1 MIIKFYELIKID
13 KNKFNIFLL
22 YGKNEGLQNQTLKE
36 NFIINF
42 KGEVIKY
49 DEQEFIVNYEN
60 IASEILTKSLF
71 EDEKLIIV
79 SRVSDKIL
87 RYIEELSDK
96 KITDLKIVLK
106 SSQLDKKSKLRS
118 FFEKSKR
125 LVVTPF
131 YEDTDKSLAYEIEK
145 FITKKKIKISREAV
159 NLIISRSG
167 GDRGNLNSELEKI
180 LNYSAT
186 NNKIEFDT
194 IKKLTNLVENY
205 SVGELAD
212 DFLLKNK
219 RGIAKI
225 LNENNYSSEDCM
237 LILRT
242 ILNKSRRLLG
252 IIEQNKIS
260 NNIDS
265 VISKARPPIFW
276 KEKEITVQQI
286 QKWKPKKIK
295 NLIYELNQLE
305 LNIKK
310 NLNNSIYLTTDFI
323 LEKSG

>member
-49 DEQEFIVNYEN
+49 DEQEFILNYEN
-60 IASEILTKSLF
+60 MASEILTKSLF
-71 EDEKLIIV
+71 KDEKLIII

-118 FFEKSKR
+118 FFEKSKK

-145 FITKKKIKISREAV
+145 FITKKKIKISRESV

-167 GDRGNLNSELEKI
+167 GDRGNLNSELEKV
-180 LNYSAT
+180 LNYSTT

-225 LNENNYSSEDCM
+225 LNENNYSNEDCM

-242 ILNKSRRLLG
+242 ILNKSKRLLG

-276 KEKEITVQQI
+276 KEKENVKLQA
-286 QKWKPKKIK
+286 KSWKIEELKKKI
-295 NLIYELNQLE
+295 YEIGNIEVLAKSDANNS
-305 LNIKK
+305 LNIV
-310 NLNNSIYLTTDFI
+310 SDFVI
-323 LEKSG
+323 NV

>member
-180 LNYSAT
+180 LNYSTT

-276 KEKEITVQQI
+276 KEKENVKLQA
-286 QKWKPKKIK
+286 KSWKIEELKKKI
-295 NLIYELNQLE
+295 YEIGNIEILAKSDANNS
-305 LNIKK
+305 LNIV
-310 NLNNSIYLTTDFI
+310 SDFVI
-323 LEKSG
+323 NV

>member
-22 YGKNEGLQNQTLKE
+22 YGKNEGLQNQNLKE

-71 EDEKLIIV
+71 KDEKLIII

-106 SSQLDKKSKLRS
+106 SGQLDKKSKLRS
-118 FFEKSKR
+118 FFEKSKK
-125 LVVTPF
+125 LVATPF

-145 FITKKKIKISREAV
+145 FITKKKIKISRESI

-180 LNYSAT
+180 LNYSST

-225 LNENNYSSEDCM
+225 LNENNYSNEDCM

-242 ILNKSRRLLG
+242 ILNKSKRLLG

-276 KEKEITVQQI
+276 KEKENVKLQA
-286 QKWKPKKIK
+286 KSWKIEELKKKI
-295 NLIYELNQLE
+295 YEIGNIEILAKSDANNS
-305 LNIKK
+305 LNIV
-310 NLNNSIYLTTDFI
+310 SDFVI
-323 LEKSG
+323 NV

>member
-49 DEQEFIVNYEN
+49 DEQEFILNYEN
-60 IASEILTKSLF
+60 MASEILTKSLF
-71 EDEKLIIV
+71 KDEKLIII

-118 FFEKSKR
+118 FFEKSKK

-145 FITKKKIKISREAV
+145 FITKKKIKISRESV

-180 LNYSAT
+180 LNYSTT

-194 IKKLTNLVENY
+194 IKKLTNLAENY

-219 RGIAKI
+219 KGIAKI

-242 ILNKSRRLLG
+242 ILNKSKRLLG

-276 KEKEITVQQI
+276 KEKENVKLQA
-286 QKWKPKKIK
+286 KSWKIEELKKKI
-295 NLIYELNQLE
+295 YEIGNIEILAKSDANNS
-305 LNIKK
+305 LNIV
-310 NLNNSIYLTTDFI
+310 SDFVI
-323 LEKSG
+323 NV

>member
-49 DEQEFIVNYEN
+49 DEQEFILNYEN
-60 IASEILTKSLF
+60 MASEILTKSLF
-71 EDEKLIIV
+71 KDEKLIII

-96 KITDLKIVLK
+96 EITDLKIVLK

-118 FFEKSKR
+118 FFEKSKK
-125 LVVTPF
+125 LVATPF

-145 FITKKKIKISREAV
+145 FITKKKIKISRESV

-180 LNYSAT
+180 LNYSTT

-225 LNENNYSSEDCM
+225 LNENNYSNEDCM

-242 ILNKSRRLLG
+242 ILNKSKRLLG

-265 VISKARPPIFW
+265 VISEARPPIFW
-276 KEKEITVQQI
+276 KEKENVKLQA
-286 QKWKPKKIK
+286 KSWKIEELKKKI
-295 NLIYELNQLE
+295 YEIGNIEILAKSDANNS
-305 LNIKK
+305 LNIV
-310 NLNNSIYLTTDFI
+310 SDFVI
-323 LEKSG
+323 NV

>member
-49 DEQEFIVNYEN
+49 DEQEFILNYEN
-60 IASEILTKSLF
+60 MASEILTKSLF
-71 EDEKLIIV
+71 KDEKLIII

-106 SSQLDKKSKLRS
+106 SGQLDKKSKLRS
-118 FFEKSKR
+118 FFEKSKK
-125 LVVTPF
+125 LVATPF

-145 FITKKKIKISREAV
+145 FITKKKIKISRESV

-180 LNYSAT
+180 LNYSTT

-242 ILNKSRRLLG
+242 ILNKSKRLLG

-276 KEKEITVQQI
+276 KEKENVKLQA
-286 QKWKPKKIK
+286 KSWKIEELKKKI
-295 NLIYELNQLE
+295 YEIGNIEILAKSDANNS
-305 LNIKK
+305 LNIV
-310 NLNNSIYLTTDFI
+310 SDFVI
-323 LEKSG
+323 NV

>member
-49 DEQEFIVNYEN
+49 DEQEFILNYEN
-60 IASEILTKSLF
+60 MASEILTKSLF
-71 EDEKLIIV
+71 KDEKLIII

-118 FFEKSKR
+118 FFEKSKK

-145 FITKKKIKISREAV
+145 FITKKKIKISRESV

-167 GDRGNLNSELEKI
+167 GDRGNLNSELEKV
-180 LNYSAT
+180 LNYSTT

-242 ILNKSRRLLG
+242 ILNKSKRLLG

-276 KEKEITVQQI
+276 KEKENVKLQA
-286 QKWKPKKIK
+286 KSWKIEELKKKI
-295 NLIYELNQLE
+295 YEIGNIEILAKSDANNS
-305 LNIKK
+305 LNIV
-310 NLNNSIYLTTDFI
+310 SDFVI
-323 LEKSG
+323 NV

>member
-145 FITKKKIKISREAV
+145 FIKKKKIKISREAV

-276 KEKEITVQQI
+276 KEKENVKLQA
-286 QKWKPKKIK
+286 KSWKIEELKKKI
-295 NLIYELNQLE
+295 YEIGNIEILAKSDANNS
-305 LNIKK
+305 LNIV
-310 NLNNSIYLTTDFI
+310 SDFVI
-323 LEKSG
+323 NV